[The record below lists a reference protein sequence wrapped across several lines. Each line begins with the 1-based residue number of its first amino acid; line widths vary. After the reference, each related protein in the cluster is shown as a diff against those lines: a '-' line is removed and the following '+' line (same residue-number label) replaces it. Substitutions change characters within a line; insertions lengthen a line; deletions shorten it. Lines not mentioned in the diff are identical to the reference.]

1 MENAMELVKP
11 EELGFSS
18 SRLARIK
25 PFLEGAVERKQYAG
39 FLSLA
44 ARRGKVVHLEK
55 CGWMDIESGAPM
67 QFDTLFR
74 IYSMTKPITTSAVMM
89 LFEEGRIRLRDDVSD
104 YIPAFKD
111 TRVYQVR
118 NGSDFDLVP
127 QARPMSIHDLLTHTA
142 GLSYGFDEK
151 SYVDDLYR
159 KSIWQRM
166 DKGADLD
173 LETVILEVA
182 KLPLAHQPGTAWRY
196 SMATDVLGY
205 LVQVVSGKSFD
216 VYLKERIFDPLG
228 MVDTG
233 FTVPPEK
240 VSRLATVYNPDKQ
253 GGLTP
258 DHSPM
263 ITRFTRPTRNF
274 SGGGGLVSSLGDY
287 FRFAQMLLNG
297 GVLEGQRLLGRKT
310 VESMLMNHLPQGINP
325 DDPASGFGLGGSVL
339 LDVAHSQNLG
349 SPGIW
354 GWGGAANTKFWID
367 PKEEVLGL
375 LMLQF
380 MPGFLHPIDQ
390 DYQNLVYQSL
400 VD

>member
-1 MENAMELVKP
+1 MDIIKA

-25 PFLEGAVERKQYAG
+25 PFLECTVERKQYAG

-89 LFEEGRIRLRDDVSD
+89 LFEEGRLRLHDEVST
-104 YIPAFKD
+104 YIPAFKE
-111 TRVYQVR
+111 TRVYQAR
-118 NGSDFDLVP
+118 NGADFDLVP
-127 QARPMSIHDLLTHTA
+127 QARQMTIHDLLTHTS

-159 KSIWQRM
+159 KSIWDRM
-166 DKGADLD
+166 EKGEDLD

-216 VYLKERIFDPLG
+216 VFLQERIFDPLG
-228 MVDTG
+228 MADTG

-240 VSRLATVYNPDKQ
+240 VARLSTVYSPDDK
-253 GGLTP
+253 GGLKP
-258 DHSPM
+258 VDSPVDS
-263 ITRFTRPTRNF
+263 RFTRPTRNF
-274 SGGGGLVSSLGDY
+274 SGGGGLVSSLEDY

-297 GVLEGQRLLGRKT
+297 GVLEGERLLGRKT
-310 VESMLMNHLPQGINP
+310 VEAMLTNHLPQGLHT
-325 DDPASGFGLGGSVL
+325 DDPSGFGLGGSVL
-339 LDVAHSQNLG
+339 LDVARSQNLG
-349 SPGIW
+349 SPGLW
-354 GWGGAANTKFWID
+354 GWGGAANTRFWID

-380 MPGFLHPIDQ
+380 MPGFLYPIDQ
-390 DYQNLVYQSL
+390 DFQNLVYQAL